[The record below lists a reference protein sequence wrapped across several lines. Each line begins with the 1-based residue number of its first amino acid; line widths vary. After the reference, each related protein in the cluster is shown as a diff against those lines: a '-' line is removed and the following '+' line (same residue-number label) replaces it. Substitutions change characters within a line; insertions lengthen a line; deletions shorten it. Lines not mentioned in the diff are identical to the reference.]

1 MRENLVAMSPM
12 MANAT
17 PEALAFSSSVCIRRA
32 GMAAAREEEALAART
47 GRWEMAL
54 GAKEVERS
62 AMGEVVKA
70 DAEATR
76 QAKAASPEEETIVK
90 TTGISGRT
98 SFQRPVFREILNR
111 RELEKGPGPRR
122 RKSVGGPGKQQLGRR
137 KAPGMEEGNQKAP
150 PYK

>member
-17 PEALAFSSSVCIRRA
+17 PEALALSSSVCIRRA

-90 TTGISGRT
+90 TTGNSGRT
-98 SFQRPVFREILNR
+98 LRKPGLQRDFEPSRTGEGTR
-111 RELEKGPGPRR
+111 PAR